1 VTGSR
6 PSTLCTLQWDTINWA
21 QALTCWDRAFP
32 RGLSG
37 RWCLEIGS
45 SAGGLSLWAAS
56 RGGRV
61 LCTDI
66 VPPGVLA
73 FSLHARHGVQDR
85 VSYEA
90 LDASA
95 IPFREEFDI
104 VMFKSVLG
112 AVGRTSSTQQ
122 EAAVRQMYAALKPG
136 GCLLFA
142 ENLRGSRLHRALRR
156 CFVSWGT
163 GWRYV
168 SLQEMRRYLRC
179 FSKVTLRTCGVV
191 GAFGRTEAQRR
202 ILGRVDRA
210 LLTPLLPAA
219 WHYIAYGIAQK

>member
-1 VTGSR
+1 MIGSR
-6 PSTLCTLQWDTINWA
+6 PSTRSTLQWDTINWA

-37 RWCLEIGS
+37 KWCLEIGS

-56 RGGRV
+56 RGARV

-66 VPPGVLA
+66 VSPVDLA
-73 FSLHARHGVQDR
+73 SPRHARHGVQDLI
-85 VSYEA
+85 SYGA

-95 IPFREEFDI
+95 IPFREEFDV

-112 AVGRTSSTQQ
+112 AVGRTSAIQQ

-136 GCLLFA
+136 GYLLFA
-142 ENLRGSRLHRALRR
+142 ENLRGSRVHRALRR
-156 CFVSWGT
+156 HFVSWGT
-163 GWRYV
+163 SWRYV
-168 SLQEMRRYLRC
+168 SLQEMRHYLRC
-179 FSKVTLRTCGVV
+179 FSRVTLETCGVV
-191 GAFGRTEAQRR
+191 GTFGRTEAQRR

-210 LLTPLLPAA
+210 LLSPLLPPA